1 MEPRDSCRCSFD
13 GMNQLQSISLISQNE
28 TMREVLAR
36 VDTIASSE
44 SSVLLIGETGVG
56 KELFA
61 EYIHHQS
68 ARATGPLVNIGL
80 AELPP
85 ELLESELFG
94 HDKGAYTSAHME
106 KKGLFELANGGSIFL
121 DDIDDFPLSLQSKLL
136 RVLES
141 REVKRVGGTTSIPLD
156 VRLITASKIDLKA
169 LVDRGIF
176 RADLFYRINVVPIV
190 IPPLHERRD
199 DIPLLVNHFLQK
211 YAPEKNLT
219 VCESAMRFF
228 VEYDWPGNVR
238 ELRNIIQRISLFAK
252 EEVRISDLP
261 AEVTVGSTVELLTK
275 ACNRC
280 FTTEQMSFDQVV
292 SCLEVNL
299 LHHALDK
306 TGGNRTQAAQ
316 LLKMSPSTFRDK
328 LKKYNLDNHTEAT
341 PSAR

>member
-1 MEPRDSCRCSFD
+1 MEAPHSV
-13 GMNQLQSISLISQNE
+13 SIISQNE
-28 TMREVLAR
+28 AMKAVLVR
-36 VDTIASSE
+36 VDTIANSD

-61 EYIHHQS
+61 EYIHQRS
-68 ARATGPLVNIGL
+68 SRALGPLVKIGL
-80 AELPP
+80 SELPP

-94 HDKGAYTSAHME
+94 HDKGAYTSALSE
-106 KKGLFELANGGSIFL
+106 KKGLFEIANGGSLFL

-141 REVKRVGGTTSIPLD
+141 RELKRVGSTTSIPLD

-176 RADLFYRINVVPIV
+176 RADLYYRINVVPLV
-190 IPPLHERRD
+190 IPPLRERRD
-199 DIPLLVNHFLQK
+199 DVPLLVNYYLQK
-211 YAPEKNLT
+211 YSPGKSIS
-219 VCESAMRFF
+219 VCDGAMRAF

-252 EEVRISDLP
+252 DEVQLSDLP
-261 AEVTVGSTVELLTK
+261 PEVTVGGTTELIAK

-292 SCLEVNL
+292 SCLEINL
-299 LHHALDK
+299 LHHALNK

-328 LKKYNLDNHTEAT
+328 LKKYNLDGSME
-341 PSAR
+341 SASPVR